1 MQQGLTTFAVLALL
15 GSTSGFQQTS
25 FNGQQLKEIQ
35 VPRAV
40 YRNALQSLK
49 AIALSPAASASL
61 SKAATEA
68 RGLAMDSIAKAHS
81 GHLGLPLGCAEIGA
95 VLYGQVLQQFPDD
108 PLWVNRDRFILSA
121 GHGSMFVYSWLHL
134 AGYAL
139 PLEEVA
145 NFRVKHSMTPGHP
158 EFPNSEHN
166 TPGIESTTGPLG
178 QGVANAVGMGAAQ
191 KMAAAKYNT
200 DKYTLFDNHIVALCG
215 DGCMQEGV
223 VAEAAAIAAHE
234 RLDNVIVVYDSND
247 VTLDSMAIKSQ
258 SEDTALRFQSYGWD
272 VVTIN
277 GHDLDAVKT
286 ALESAKSNNNGK
298 PKLIIAKTVIGKGIE
313 EVEGTNAG
321 HGEAGVGYVK
331 ASKIKIGLPEGTS
344 WYVSQET
351 RDYFAAHKAEQKAN
365 YDAWQAM
372 YANYKKENP
381 ELAKLLEDAKAKK
394 VPTVEELFAGIPVH
408 TGPDIA
414 TRIAGSNVIT
424 PIANMVPNY
433 VSGSADLHGST
444 KNLIKG
450 GGDWGHPWNC
460 ESKSYSGRNMYFGIR
475 EHAMGS
481 MLNGMSYFG
490 LNRASGATFLVFAD
504 YLRATIRVAAL
515 AELPVGYILTH
526 DSVGVGEDGPTHQ
539 PVETVSG
546 LRVIPNLDVI
556 RPADPEETAGA
567 YVANIVRTDG
577 PTALIL
583 TRQNVRTLS
592 EIPVETR
599 RNGVLKGA
607 YIAKKETGPLKM
619 IILASGSEL
628 QWALAAAEQ
637 LGSDVRVVSMPCM
650 ERFDRQ
656 PQDYKDEVLPPAV
669 TKRIAIEA
677 GVTPIWYKYVG
688 LNGKVIGTDKFGM
701 SAPGDQVFAAFG
713 INTENVVKTA
723 KSIL

>member
-1 MQQGLTTFAVLALL
+1 MQQSLTAFTVLALL
-15 GSTSGFQQTS
+15 GSTAGFQT
-25 FNGQQLKEIQ
+25 FTGQQVQ
-35 VPRAV
+35 VPKSV
-40 YRNALQSLK
+40 VRNALQKLEMV
-49 AIALSPAASASL
+49 AASPVATEAL
-61 SKAATEA
+61 TQAATEA
-68 RGLAMDSIAKAHS
+68 RGLAMDSITKAHS

-95 VLYGQVLQQFPDD
+95 VLYGNILQQFPDD
-108 PLWVNRDRFILSA
+108 PTWVNRDRFILSA

-134 AGYAL
+134 AGYDL
-139 PLEEVA
+139 PLEEVK
-145 NFRVKHSMTPGHP
+145 NFRVHHSMTPGHP

-178 QGVANAVGMGAAQ
+178 QGVANAIGMGAAQ
-191 KMAAAKYNT
+191 KMAEAVYNT
-200 DKYTLFDNHIVALCG
+200 EKHTLFDNHIIALCG

-234 RLDNVIVVYDSND
+234 RLDNVIVVYDAND

-258 SEDTALRFQSYGWD
+258 SEDTAMRFQSYGWD

-277 GHDLDAVKT
+277 GHDMAAVQE
-286 ALESAKSNNNGK
+286 ALESAKSNDNGK
-298 PKLIIAKTVIGKGIE
+298 PKLIIAKTIIGKGIE
-313 EVEGTNAG
+313 EVEGTNAA
-321 HGEAGVGYVK
+321 HGEAGVGYTKDAKVK
-331 ASKIKIGLPEGTS
+331 LGLPEGTE
-344 WYVSQET
+344 WYVSEET
-351 RDYFAAHKAEQKAN
+351 REYFAKHKEAQKEK
-365 YDAWQAM
+365 YDSWMAM
-372 YANYKKENP
+372 YEEYKAENP
-381 ELAKLLEDAKAKK
+381 ELAKQLEDAKAQK

-408 TGPDIA
+408 EGGDIA

-424 PIANMVPNY
+424 PIADMVPSY

-444 KNLIKG
+444 KNLIKN

-460 ESKSYSGRNMYFGIR
+460 ESKSYAGKNFYYGIR
-475 EHAMGS
+475 EHAMGA
-481 MLNGMSYFG
+481 MMNGMAYFG
-490 LNRASGATFLVFAD
+490 LNRPSGATFLVFAD

-515 AELPVGYILTH
+515 AELGTGYILTH

-607 YIAKKETGPLKM
+607 YIAKKETGDLDM

-628 QWALAAAEQ
+628 QWAMDAAAE
-637 LGSDVRVVSMPCM
+637 LGEGVRVVSVPCF

-656 PQDYKDEVLPPAV
+656 SEEYKAEVLPASC
-669 TKRIAIEA
+669 TKRVAIEA
-677 GVTPIWYKYVG
+677 GVTPLWYKYVG
-688 LNGKVIGTDKFGM
+688 LDGKVIGTDKFGF
-701 SAPGDQVFAAFG
+701 SAPGDTVMKEFG
-713 INTENVVKTA
+713 ITAENLVAVA
-723 KSIL
+723 KSL

>member
-1 MQQGLTTFAVLALL
+1 MQPGLTSFAVLALL
-15 GSTSGFQQTS
+15 GSASGFQTGGAFAGKTLQVSTPV
-25 FNGQQLKEIQ
+25 LKD
-35 VPRAV
+35 
-40 YRNALQSLK
+40 
-49 AIALSPAASASL
+49 AIKTLNMVAESPS
-61 SKAATEA
+61 ATEA
-68 RGLAMDSIAKAHS
+68 LAQAAKEARGIAMDSITKAHS

-95 VLYGQVLQQFPDD
+95 VLYGDVLQSFPDD
-108 PLWVNRDRFILSA
+108 PTWVNRDRFILSA
-121 GHGSMFVYSWLHL
+121 GHGSMFVYTWLHL

-139 PLEEVA
+139 PMEEVK
-145 NFRVKHSMTPGHP
+145 NFRVHHSMTPGHP

-191 KMAAAKYNT
+191 KMAAAKFNT
-200 DKYTLFDNHIVALCG
+200 DDHTLFDNHIVALCG

-258 SEDTALRFQSYGWD
+258 SEDTAMRFQSYGWD

-277 GHDLDAVKT
+277 GHDMAAVKE
-286 ALESAKSNNNGK
+286 ALETAKTNDNGK
-298 PKLIIAKTVIGKGIE
+298 PKLIIAKTVIAKGIE

-321 HGEAGVGYVK
+321 HGEAGVGYTKDAKV
-331 ASKIKIGLPEGTS
+331 KIGLPEGTE
-344 WYVSQET
+344 WYVSEET
-351 RDYFAAHKAEQKAN
+351 RAYFEAHKATQKEK
-365 YDAWQAM
+365 YDAWQTM
-372 YANYKKENP
+372 YGEWKAANP
-381 ELAKLLEDAKAKK
+381 ALAKALEDAKADNT
-394 VPTVEELFAGIPVH
+394 PSVEELFAGIPVH
-408 TGPDIA
+408 EGGDIA

-424 PIANMVPNY
+424 PIADMVPHY

-444 KNLIKG
+444 KNLIKN
-450 GGDWGHPWNC
+450 GGDWGNSWNC
-460 ESKSYSGRNMYFGIR
+460 ESKTYAGRNFYFGIR

-481 MLNGMSYFG
+481 MLNGMEYFG
-490 LNRASGATFLVFAD
+490 LNRCSGATFLVFAD

-567 YVANIVRTDG
+567 YVANIDRKDG

-599 RNGVLKGA
+599 RYGVLKGG
-607 YIAKKETGPLKM
+607 YVAKKEEGDLEM
-619 IILASGSEL
+619 ILIASGSEL
-628 QWALAAAEQ
+628 QWAMDAAAEI
-637 LGSDVRVVSMPCM
+637 GSGVRVVSMPCM

-656 PQDYKDEVLPPAV
+656 DDAYKAEVLPAGC
-669 TKRIAIEA
+669 TKRVAIEA
-677 GVTPIWYKYVG
+677 GVTPLWYKYVG
-688 LNGKVIGTDKFGM
+688 LNGKVIGTDKFGF
-701 SAPGDQVFAAFG
+701 SAPGDTVMKEFG
-713 INTENVVKTA
+713 ITKDNLVSVAKT
-723 KSIL
+723 L

>member
-1 MQQGLTTFAVLALL
+1 
-15 GSTSGFQQTS
+15 
-25 FNGQQLKEIQ
+25 
-35 VPRAV
+35 
-40 YRNALQSLK
+40 
-49 AIALSPAASASL
+49 
-61 SKAATEA
+61 
-68 RGLAMDSIAKAHS
+68 
-81 GHLGLPLGCAEIGA
+81 
-95 VLYGQVLQQFPDD
+95 
-108 PLWVNRDRFILSA
+108 
-121 GHGSMFVYSWLHL
+121 
-134 AGYAL
+134 
-139 PLEEVA
+139 
-145 NFRVKHSMTPGHP
+145 
-158 EFPNSEHN
+158 
-166 TPGIESTTGPLG
+166 
-178 QGVANAVGMGAAQ
+178 
-191 KMAAAKYNT
+191 
-200 DKYTLFDNHIVALCG
+200 
-215 DGCMQEGV
+215 
-223 VAEAAAIAAHE
+223 
-234 RLDNVIVVYDSND
+234 
-247 VTLDSMAIKSQ
+247 
-258 SEDTALRFQSYGWD
+258 
-272 VVTIN
+272 
-277 GHDLDAVKT
+277 
-286 ALESAKSNNNGK
+286 
-298 PKLIIAKTVIGKGIE
+298 
-313 EVEGTNAG
+313 
-321 HGEAGVGYVK
+321 
-331 ASKIKIGLPEGTS
+331 
-344 WYVSQET
+344 
-351 RDYFAAHKAEQKAN
+351 
-365 YDAWQAM
+365 
-372 YANYKKENP
+372 
-381 ELAKLLEDAKAKK
+381 
-394 VPTVEELFAGIPVH
+394 
-408 TGPDIA
+408 
-414 TRIAGSNVIT
+414 
-424 PIANMVPNY
+424 
-433 VSGSADLHGST
+433 
-444 KNLIKG
+444 
-450 GGDWGHPWNC
+450 
-460 ESKSYSGRNMYFGIR
+460 MYFGIR

-637 LGSDVRVVSMPCM
+637 LGSDVRFVSMPCM